1 MNRRRTTRRG
11 AIERSTVRI
20 LGFAGRYGDR
30 GNVMVAVSE
39 LLHRPDLVLAGL
51 AFLLIV
57 VSAIV
62 GIVPRIGWNAARHAT
77 APLSGDEEIR

>member
-1 MNRRRTTRRG
+1 
-11 AIERSTVRI
+11 
-20 LGFAGRYGDR
+20 
-30 GNVMVAVSE
+30 MVAVSE